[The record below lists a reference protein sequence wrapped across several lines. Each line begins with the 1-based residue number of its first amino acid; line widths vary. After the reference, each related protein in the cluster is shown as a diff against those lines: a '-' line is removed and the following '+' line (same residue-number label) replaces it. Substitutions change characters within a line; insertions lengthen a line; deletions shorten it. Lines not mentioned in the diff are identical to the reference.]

1 MRIIGIDPGMA
12 ITGYGIVEEN
22 NNGIKVVDYG
32 CIKTD
37 SGLQIS
43 ERIKIIYNNLKDI
56 ILKFKPEK
64 AVIEKLYFNKNVK
77 TAITVGEARGAAI
90 LAAANFGIEVI
101 EYTPLEVK
109 QAVTGYGRADK
120 KQIQQMVK
128 IMLNLKSIPKPDDTA
143 DALAVAICH
152 LNSYRLH
159 KKIIKQL

>member
-12 ITGYGIVEEN
+12 ITGYGIVEGN
-22 NNGIKVVDYG
+22 NNGINVVDYG

-37 SGLQIS
+37 SGLEIS
-43 ERIKIIYNNLKDI
+43 KRIKIIYNDLRDI
-56 ILKFKPEK
+56 IVEFKPEK

-77 TAITVGEARGAAI
+77 TAIIVGQARGAAI
-90 LAAANFGIEVI
+90 LAAANFEIEVI

-109 QAVTGYGRADK
+109 QAVTGYGRAGK

-128 IMLNLKSIPKPDDTA
+128 MILNLKSIPKPDDTA

-152 LNSYRLH
+152 LNSYKFH
-159 KKIIKQL
+159 KEITKQL